1 MSDPL
6 TALMHAVQVMN
17 LLKTLILRVLKD
29 REELLIDSSGTDPRS
44 GNGRDNSS
52 KETIVLFSGARTTT
66 VMTTYGLTHEG
77 NNNTRQCSVTTTT
90 SSSEANV
97 KPKQCDGIEDDER
110 KGDSEQDRYSLDVE
124 ERFFRGFSGR
134 GANGDIV
141 VNERLVHGNMQ
152 SCL

>member
-17 LLKTLILRVLKD
+17 FLKTLILKAL
-29 REELLIDSSGTDPRS
+29 
-44 GNGRDNSS
+44 RDWKNV
-52 KETIVLFSGARTTT
+52 EHDEAEGARTTT

-110 KGDSEQDRYSLDVE
+110 KGDRYSLDVE

>member
-17 LLKTLILRVLKD
+17 FLKTLILKTL
-29 REELLIDSSGTDPRS
+29 
-44 GNGRDNSS
+44 RDWKNVGHDEPEDASP
-52 KETIVLFSGARTTT
+52 TT
-66 VMTTYGLTHEG
+66 VMTTYGLTQG
-77 NNNTRQCSVTTTT
+77 NNTRQCSVMTI
-90 SSSEANV
+90 SSEANV

-110 KGDSEQDRYSLDVE
+110 KGASEQDRYSLDVE

-134 GANGDIV
+134 GANGDII
-141 VNERLVHGNMQ
+141 NERLVHGNMQ